1 MKKSFYFLAVS
12 IFALCTMFSC
22 ASKDTPSEVIP
33 SDVAMVVKFDI
44 KRLALKA
51 DYKTENN
58 KMLRDYIDKIDN
70 SELKELVKSCLKN
83 PNAIGLKVLGKA
95 YLFCNNDG
103 TIGISM
109 AVDNS
114 KKFYE
119 NLIKIEAS
127 AKENIKVDG
136 GVYSMVYPSSSVSMA
151 WDSKN
156 IVIIVDP
163 QNQQGQTS
171 AKDISD
177 MLKME
182 HDKSFAA
189 TPNYTKLSASDDDIV
204 AYISMG
210 KLSKFYIDQLKR
222 TSSHLAMDSVSKD
235 VIDSDLQSVYDDNNY
250 STIVSCNFENGKIIS
265 KMNIFFETPEDEAR
279 FNSMAANKTVL
290 KGNLNKYVGEN
301 NIMYFAANIDG
312 NAVASSIDSNKMN
325 ILNKLAP
332 VLGNL
337 DYKKLISVFNGDIFA
352 TFNRLNISSV
362 NNPLVF
368 SIFATVDKT
377 KAAEFFEFILAKDRE
392 KKINK
397 IADNTYTFNGIFF
410 GIKDD
415 IFYYTNDSID
425 YARLLQGGVENR
437 SLSNIVGQPLYFG
450 GSFVPLKEQLMPL
463 VPQGSP
469 FYDVAQYALGMIS
482 TFSSNATDRYNY
494 TFEVNFT
501 DTKTNSLHQIITLID
516 KVIGVII

>member
-1 MKKSFYFLAVS
+1 MKKSFYFLALS

-51 DYKTENN
+51 DYNAKDN
-58 KMLRDYIDKIDN
+58 KMLREYIDKIDN
-70 SELKELVKSCLKN
+70 GEMKKLVESCLKN
-83 PNAIGLKVLGKA
+83 PNAIGLKVLGKV

-127 AKENIKVDG
+127 AKEDIKVDG
-136 GVYSMVYPSSSVSMA
+136 GVYSIVDPSSNVSMA

-156 IVIIVDP
+156 IVIVVDP
-163 QNQQGQTS
+163 QNQQGQMP
-171 AKDISD
+171 AGDISD

-210 KLSKFYIDQLKR
+210 KLSKFYVDQLKK
-222 TSSHLAMDSVSKD
+222 TSSRLAMDSVSKD
-235 VIDSDLQSVYDDNNY
+235 LIDNDLQSVYDDNNY

-279 FNSMAANKTVL
+279 FNSMAANKTVI

-312 NAVASSIDSNKMN
+312 NDVASSIDSNRMN
-325 ILNKLAP
+325 AFNKLAP
-332 VLGNL
+332 VLGDL
-337 DYKKLISVFNGDIFA
+337 DYKRLISVFNGDIFA
-352 TFNRLNISSV
+352 SFNRLNIG
-362 NNPLVF
+362 NANPLVF

-377 KAAEFFEFILAKDRE
+377 KATEFFEFILAKDRE
-392 KKINK
+392 KQINK
-397 IADNTYTFNGIFF
+397 IADNTYAFNGMIF

-415 IFYYTNDSID
+415 ILYFTNDSID

-501 DTKTNSLHQIITLID
+501 DTKTNSLHQIFTLID
-516 KVIGVII
+516 KVIGVLI